1 MIHTIIFMVMLM
13 IIIARELSNIGA
25 VLNNFTADTR
35 PGELL
40 LKSNGNL
47 QSPIIII
54 VLIISKLLYPSL
66 CWNDAETDQHKEP
79 MRDTKII

>member
-1 MIHTIIFMVMLM
+1 MMMLM
-13 IIIARELSNIGA
+13 IIIVRELPNIGA

-35 PGELL
+35 PGKLL

-47 QSPIIII
+47 QSPIIMI
-54 VLIISKLLYPSL
+54 VLIISKLLNPSL

-79 MRDTKII
+79 MMIDKKII

>member
-1 MIHTIIFMVMLM
+1 MMMLM
-13 IIIARELSNIGA
+13 IIIVRELPNIGA

-35 PGELL
+35 PGKLL

-47 QSPIIII
+47 QSPIIMI

-66 CWNDAETDQHKEP
+66 CWNDAE
-79 MRDTKII
+79 MINTKGQ

>member
-1 MIHTIIFMVMLM
+1 MMMSM
-13 IIIARELSNIGA
+13 IIIVRELPNIGA

-35 PGELL
+35 PGKLL

-47 QSPIIII
+47 QSPIIMI

-79 MRDTKII
+79 RIDTKII

>member
-1 MIHTIIFMVMLM
+1 MMML
-13 IIIARELSNIGA
+13 IIIVRELPNIGA

-35 PGELL
+35 PGKLL

-47 QSPIIII
+47 QSPIIMI

-79 MRDTKII
+79 RIDTKII